1 MAEAMM
7 FNIAE
12 SLIKKLGSKALEEI
26 AAAWGFKDQL
36 EKLID
41 RANSIKDML
50 SDAEKKQ
57 VESQQVRGWLEK
69 LRSVVYDAD
78 DLFDEFSTKLMRKDL
93 MPGWTLSKEKA
104 SSFHHQKVKVL
115 KMLAIGIS

>member
-1 MAEAMM
+1 MAEAML
-7 FNIAE
+7 FNITE

-57 VESQQVRGWLEK
+57 VESQQ
-69 LRSVVYDAD
+69 
-78 DLFDEFSTKLMRKDL
+78 
-93 MPGWTLSKEKA
+93 
-104 SSFHHQKVKVL
+104 
-115 KMLAIGIS
+115 